1 MSKKSLA
8 IDTTMAWSIRTD
20 KKLVA
25 DYKQACQNLPIIL
38 KPTQLLHAY
47 MQSIVDASKLY
58 NKTGTVKLGY
68 ITGDKSVII
77 YNSEGNQHAFEFE
90 ETE

>member
-1 MSKKSLA
+1 MSKKPLA
-8 IDTTMAWSIRTD
+8 VDTTMPYTVRTD

-25 DYKQACQNLPIIL
+25 EYKQACQNLPIIL

-58 NKTGTVKLGY
+58 EKTGSVKLGY

-77 YNSEGNQHAFEFE
+77 YNSEGTQRAFEFE
-90 ETE
+90 GKE